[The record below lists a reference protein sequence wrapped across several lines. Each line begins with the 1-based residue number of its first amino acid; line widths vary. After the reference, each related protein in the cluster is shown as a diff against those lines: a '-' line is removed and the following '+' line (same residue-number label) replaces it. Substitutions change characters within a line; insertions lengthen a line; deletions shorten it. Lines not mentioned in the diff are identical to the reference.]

1 MARTVRGNAWLLATL
16 IVVIGTVLAARSDAE
31 LALVLRTVYAAV
43 VLALAS
49 FVAWLIDR
57 YAARLTRQ

>member
-1 MARTVRGNAWLLATL
+1 M